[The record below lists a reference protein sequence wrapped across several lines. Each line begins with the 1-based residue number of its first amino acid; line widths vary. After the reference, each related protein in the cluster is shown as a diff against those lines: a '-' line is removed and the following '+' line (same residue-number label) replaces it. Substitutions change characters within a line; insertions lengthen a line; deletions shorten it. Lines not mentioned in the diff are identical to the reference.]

1 MPVDIK
7 PITHDDIP
15 GAARCIQEAFAD
27 DPYNNWVF
35 DKSKVCR
42 QVSIGLFSVDC
53 VYKTRQRGLCSRS
66 IAVQFNPER
75 NIGSL
80 TLRCEWGIRNA
91 LFYVAKD
98 PSSPSPDE
106 VLGIA
111 MWTAPRPASSPP
123 NWSATLDA
131 WALWFRQGLLN
142 IRFMGRGG
150 LRVNRYWI
158 WKARQA
164 EAQKELWTDEQGYY
178 FCNIVTVLPGEQ
190 GQGIGR
196 KLMQAAMDKADQE
209 GRKCYLESSRLVPNV
224 AIYEKMG
231 FRLVR
236 EMRCEDGIEGEG
248 CDVSD
253 GLHKTE
259 GCWSVC

>member
-1 MPVDIK
+1 M
-7 PITHDDIP
+7 
-15 GAARCIQEAFAD
+15 
-27 DPYNNWVF
+27 
-35 DKSKVCR
+35 
-42 QVSIGLFSVDC
+42 
-53 VYKTRQRGLCSRS
+53 
-66 IAVQFNPER
+66 
-75 NIGSL
+75 
-80 TLRCEWGIRNA
+80 
-91 LFYVAKD
+91 
-98 PSSPSPDE
+98 
-106 VLGIA
+106 
-111 MWTAPRPASSPP
+111 PASSPP
-123 NWSATLDA
+123 TWSATLDN

-164 EAQKELWTDEQGYY
+164 EAQKELWNDEQGYY

-196 KLMQAAMDKADQE
+196 KLMQAAMDKADTE
-209 GRKCYLESSRLVPNV
+209 GRKCYLESSRSVPNV

-236 EMRCEDGIEGEG
+236 EMRCEDGVEGEG

-253 GLHKTE
+253 RLYRAERFRLVCLLISSAAILHDSRSKSSALTAFTREWADIQRAYCNSGLSYHLE
-259 GCWSVC
+259 